1 MDPGQFSELADNM
14 EDSKD
19 FVVDNSDFAEED
31 SLMCTDFVYNFIS
44 IFYEVRDEIF
54 RRFLNLGA
62 LPDNMSTDMMSRFSK
77 FLKSIFI
84 FLSNL

>member
-1 MDPGQFSELADNM
+1 MDPDQFSELADNM

-31 SLMCTDFVYNFIS
+31 SLKYTDFVYNNIS
-44 IFYEVRDEIF
+44 IFFEVRDKIF
-54 RRFLNLGA
+54 RRLLDLGA
-62 LPDNMSTDMMSRFSK
+62 LADNMSTDKMSRFSK

-84 FLSNL
+84 FL